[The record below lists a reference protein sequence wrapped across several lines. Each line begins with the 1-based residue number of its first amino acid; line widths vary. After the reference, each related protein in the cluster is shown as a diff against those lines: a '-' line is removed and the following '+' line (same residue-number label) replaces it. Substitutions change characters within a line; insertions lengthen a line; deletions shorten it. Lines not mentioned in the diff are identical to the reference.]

1 MRGGCIG
8 VTFNEKFEVEHT
20 VAANTIER
28 NKFRGSKY
36 VQSEMNDV
44 QKQIKKLLQD
54 NKKVLFTGTPCQV
67 GAVKQFLNALN
78 INIDNL
84 ITNDVV
90 CHGSPSPAVW
100 NDYVKYIEK
109 YYGGKL
115 VEYSF
120 RDKKMGWRGYHIK
133 AKFDNGSVIEDSKVL
148 RSFAEI
154 FSMDLMIRPSCFY
167 CPYASLERSGD
178 ITIGDFWGIE
188 KVDSSFSDNEGIS
201 LVLCNNHE
209 GENFYDISKKTGQRK
224 DKKYSSSVLTQPNLY
239 KPTDFGEEYDS
250 FWHDYKKHG
259 FKRIAAKYGK
269 IGVFGKIFYYKRAIK
284 YRLQK

>member
-1 MRGGCIG
+1 MKVLIICNCATGL
-8 VTFNEKFEVEHT
+8 EV
-20 VAANTIER
+20 
-28 NKFRGSKY
+28 FRG
-36 VQSEMNDV
+36 ML
-44 QKQIKKLLQD
+44 IKELV
-54 NKKVLFTGTPCQV
+54 NRG
-67 GAVKQFLNALN
+67 NS
-78 INIDNL
+78 INVIIPVSDEHKEL
-84 ITNDVV
+84 D
-90 CHGSPSPAVW
+90 AE
-100 NDYVKYIEK
+100 KRIEK
-109 YYGGKL
+109 MKCTLIRIPMERRGMNPVKDFSL
-115 VEYSF
+115 F
-120 RDKKMGWRGYHIK
+120 RAYHKTIK
-133 AKFDNGSVIEDSKVL
+133 ETKPDLIITYTIKPNIYSKVL